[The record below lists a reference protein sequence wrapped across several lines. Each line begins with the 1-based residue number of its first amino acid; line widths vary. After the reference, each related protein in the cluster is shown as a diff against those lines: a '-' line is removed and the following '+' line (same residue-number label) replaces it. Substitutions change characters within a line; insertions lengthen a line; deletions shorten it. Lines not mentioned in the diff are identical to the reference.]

1 MMKRRPAC
9 CRYASLAAI
18 ETFMLELSMK
28 AEQGEH
34 DFIIETLLDEDKME
48 RLMNTLSRADNLYH
62 EAITQ
67 KGDDF
72 K

>member
-1 MMKRRPAC
+1 
-9 CRYASLAAI
+9 
-18 ETFMLELSMK
+18 MK

-48 RLMNTLSRADNLYH
+48 RLMNTLSRVDNLYH
-62 EAITQ
+62 EAITE
-67 KGDDF
+67 KGDDS